1 MMRRARTRSN
11 VIGPGY
17 RSDGTADADSRAAR
31 GAATRESED
40 AMSLDTNAGGGATPA
55 LVFEQKM
62 HDLCHDELPEH
73 GTGTDVA
80 YDLLSNELL
89 LDGSARLNLATFVT
103 TWMPPRAADLMAATA
118 DKNMIDKD
126 EYPQTAEIER
136 RCINII
142 GRLWHAPGT
151 GDVTGCSTTGSSE
164 AAMLGGLAL
173 KWRWR
178 ERMRKAGKPTDR
190 PNLVMGANVQ
200 VCWEKF
206 CRYWD
211 VEPKMVP
218 MEGNR
223 FHLEAAEAAAAC
235 DENTIGVVAI

>member
-1 MMRRARTRSN
+1 MSVNTKA
-11 VIGPGY
+11 
-17 RSDGTADADSRAAR
+17 DGA
-31 GAATRESED
+31 GES
-40 AMSLDTNAGGGATPA
+40 A
-55 LVFEQKM
+55 LVFEQRIQ
-62 HDLCHDELPEH
+62 DLCHDELFER
-73 GTGTDVA
+73 GTGTEVA
-80 YDLLSNELL
+80 YDLISNELL

-103 TWMPPRAADLMAATA
+103 TWMPPPAAALMAKTA

-136 RCINII
+136 RCVNII
-142 GRLWHAPGT
+142 GRLWHARGE

-178 ERMRKAGKPTDR
+178 ERMKAAGKPTDR
-190 PNLVMGANVQ
+190 PNLVTGVNVQ

-211 VEPKMVP
+211 VEPRLVP
-218 MEGNR
+218 MEGDR
-223 FHLEAAEAAAAC
+223 LHLGAEEAAARC
-235 DENTIGVVAI
+235 DENTIGVVAVLGSTFDGSYYPGGQMDYAA